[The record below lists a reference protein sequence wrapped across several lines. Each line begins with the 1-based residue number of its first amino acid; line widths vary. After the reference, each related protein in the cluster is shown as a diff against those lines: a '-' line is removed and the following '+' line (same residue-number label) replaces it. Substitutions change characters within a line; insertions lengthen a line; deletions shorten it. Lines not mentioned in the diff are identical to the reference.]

1 MDRQQFRE
9 LAQKQIIRLDGATGT
24 ELAKLGLPPGV
35 APEKWVVENP
45 QAIITVQKNYI
56 AAGSNIVYAPTFG
69 GNPEKLKEFNLESKC
84 FELNKQLVSLSKEAA
99 GSNAYVFGDIAPT
112 GHLISPL
119 GDFAFEEAVN
129 VYKEQISALIAGG
142 VDGLAIETMMDLQE
156 ARAAVIAARELTTTL
171 PIIVTITCEVGG
183 RTLTGTNP
191 ISALVALQAM
201 DIDAFGLNC
210 SAGPDEMLPII
221 ESLKPYANIP
231 LIAKANAGMPK
242 LVDNKTIFEL
252 SPEDF
257 AKKALKLADAGAGIL
272 GGCCGTTPQH
282 IKALNDVLGDYK
294 PQAVGAK
301 IKGVISSSSQFV
313 EISSSMPL
321 TIIGE
326 RINPTGKKAFQ
337 AELRAGSLTMAE
349 SFART
354 QTEQGA
360 QVLDVNFGLAGIDQ
374 TQMMKDGIF
383 AISRASTLPLCIDS
397 TNPETVEAALRYYP
411 GRALLNSISFEKERI
426 EKVLPIAAKY
436 GAMLI
441 LLPLS
446 DDGIPATSK
455 ERMDILDK
463 IICETQKYNYQPSD
477 CVVDALIMTVSAD
490 RRAAISALEFIEQV
504 AKEKDMAT
512 VCGLSNVSFGLPS
525 RAIVNSAFLAAAA
538 KSGLTMAIANP
549 EASGI
554 MDTVRA
560 MNVLLDKDPGM
571 KTFIAY
577 SQKAAGATK
586 VTNTVEVAVNQT
598 PEEKLFKAI
607 LDADNNSAATEI
619 NNLLA
624 VNKTPGEIVNN
635 ILIPALTEVGSKFE
649 KKEYFLPQLMNSAST
664 MSSAMAILE
673 PLLAQNSSANE
684 TSPVFIMAT
693 VEGDIHDIGK
703 NIVTLLLK
711 NHNFKVI
718 DLGKDVKAQ
727 VIVQAAI
734 DHNAQVIG
742 LSALMT
748 TTMPKMEETLKLLKE
763 NNLNIPVIVGGA
775 AVDSSF
781 AQSIGAYFGEDA
793 MDTVRIAQQL
803 TNNK

>member
-1 MDRQQFRE
+1 
-9 LAQKQIIRLDGATGT
+9 
-24 ELAKLGLPPGV
+24 
-35 APEKWVVENP
+35 
-45 QAIITVQKNYI
+45 
-56 AAGSNIVYAPTFG
+56 
-69 GNPEKLKEFNLESKC
+69 
-84 FELNKQLVSLSKEAA
+84 
-99 GSNAYVFGDIAPT
+99 
-112 GHLISPL
+112 
-119 GDFAFEEAVN
+119 
-129 VYKEQISALIAGG
+129 
-142 VDGLAIETMMDLQE
+142 MMDLQE
-156 ARAAVIAARELTTTL
+156 ARAAVIAARELSNTL

-191 ISALVALQAM
+191 ISALVALQSM
-201 DIDAFGLNC
+201 NIDAFGLNC

-221 ESLKPYANIP
+221 QSLKPYANIP
-231 LIAKANAGMPK
+231 LVAKANAGMPK
-242 LVDNKTIFEL
+242 LVNNKTVFEL

-257 AKKALKLADAGAGIL
+257 ASKALKLADAGAGLL

-282 IKALNDVLGDYK
+282 IKALNEALGDYK
-294 PQAVGAK
+294 PKEVEAK
-301 IKGVISSSSQFV
+301 INGVISSSSSFV
-313 EISSSMPL
+313 EISSTMPL

-337 AELRAGSLTMAE
+337 AELRSGSLDMAA

-360 QVLDVNFGLAGIDQ
+360 QILDVNFGLAGIDQ
-374 TQMMKDGIF
+374 TQMMKDGLL
-383 AISRASTLPLCIDS
+383 AIMRASTLPLCIDS

-411 GRALLNSISFEKERI
+411 GRALLNSISLEKERI

-446 DDGIPATSK
+446 DDGIPNSAS
-455 ERMDILDK
+455 ERIDILEK
-463 IICETQKYNYQPSD
+463 IIVETKKYNYQLHD
-477 CVVDALIMTVSAD
+477 CVVDALILTVSAD
-490 RRAAISALEFIEQV
+490 SKAALSALEFIEKV
-504 AKEKDMAT
+504 TFEKKMAT

-525 RAIVNSAFLAAAA
+525 RAIVNATFLAMAA

-549 EASGI
+549 EASNI

-560 MNVLLDKDPGM
+560 SNVLLNKDPGM
-571 KTFIAY
+571 KNFISFA
-577 SQKAAGATK
+577 QKLSNNTTSATTTVQET
-586 VTNTVEVAVNQT
+586 VTAKT

-607 LDADNNSAATEI
+607 LDADNNSASAEI

-624 VNKTPGEIVNN
+624 SNKTPGEIVNT

-673 PLLAQNSSANE
+673 PLLAKNTSSSDL
-684 TSPVFIMAT
+684 SPVFVMAT

-711 NHNFKVI
+711 NHNFKVF
-718 DLGKDVKAQ
+718 DLGKDVKAET
-727 VIVQAAI
+727 IVKCAI
-734 DHNAQVIG
+734 DNNAQVIG

-748 TTMPKMEETLKLLKE
+748 TTMPKMQETLDLLKE
-763 NNLNIPVIVGGA
+763 NNLDIPVIVGGA
-775 AVDSSF
+775 AVDASY

-793 MDTVRIAQQL
+793 MDTVRIAQKL

>member
-1 MDRQQFRE
+1 
-9 LAQKQIIRLDGATGT
+9 
-24 ELAKLGLPPGV
+24 V
-35 APEKWVVENP
+35 
-45 QAIITVQKNYI
+45 
-56 AAGSNIVYAPTFG
+56 
-69 GNPEKLKEFNLESKC
+69 
-84 FELNKQLVSLSKEAA
+84 
-99 GSNAYVFGDIAPT
+99 
-112 GHLISPL
+112 
-119 GDFAFEEAVN
+119 
-129 VYKEQISALIAGG
+129 
-142 VDGLAIETMMDLQE
+142 
-156 ARAAVIAARELTTTL
+156 
-171 PIIVTITCEVGG
+171 
-183 RTLTGTNP
+183 
-191 ISALVALQAM
+191 
-201 DIDAFGLNC
+201 
-210 SAGPDEMLPII
+210 
-221 ESLKPYANIP
+221 
-231 LIAKANAGMPK
+231 AKANAGMPK
-242 LVDNKTIFEL
+242 LVNNKTVFEL

-257 AKKALKLADAGAGIL
+257 ASKALKLADAGAGLL

-282 IKALNDVLGDYK
+282 IKALNEALGDYK
-294 PQAVGAK
+294 PKEFEAK
-301 IKGVISSSSQFV
+301 INGVISSSSSFV
-313 EISSSMPL
+313 EISSTMPL

-337 AELRAGSLTMAE
+337 AELRSGSLDMAA

-360 QVLDVNFGLAGIDQ
+360 QILDVNFGLAGIDQ
-374 TQMMKDGIF
+374 TQMMKDGLL
-383 AISRASTLPLCIDS
+383 AIMRASTLPLCIDS

-411 GRALLNSISFEKERI
+411 GRALLNSISLEKERI

-446 DDGIPATSK
+446 DDGIPNSAS
-455 ERMDILDK
+455 ERIDILEK
-463 IICETQKYNYQPSD
+463 IIVETKKYNYQLHD
-477 CVVDALIMTVSAD
+477 CIVDALILTVSAD
-490 RRAAISALEFIEQV
+490 SKAALSALEFIEKV
-504 AKEKDMAT
+504 TFEKKMAT

-525 RAIVNSAFLAAAA
+525 RAIVNATFLAMAA

-549 EASGI
+549 EASNI

-560 MNVLLDKDPGM
+560 SNVLLNKDPGM
-571 KTFIAY
+571 KNFISFA
-577 SQKAAGATK
+577 QKLSNNTTSATTTVQET
-586 VTNTVEVAVNQT
+586 VTAKT

-607 LDADNNSAATEI
+607 LDADNNSASAEI

-624 VNKTPGEIVNN
+624 SNKTPGEIVNT

-673 PLLAQNSSANE
+673 PLLAKNTSSSDL
-684 TSPVFIMAT
+684 SPVFVMAT

-718 DLGKDVKAQ
+718 DLGKDVKAK

-734 DHNAQVIG
+734 DNNAQVIG